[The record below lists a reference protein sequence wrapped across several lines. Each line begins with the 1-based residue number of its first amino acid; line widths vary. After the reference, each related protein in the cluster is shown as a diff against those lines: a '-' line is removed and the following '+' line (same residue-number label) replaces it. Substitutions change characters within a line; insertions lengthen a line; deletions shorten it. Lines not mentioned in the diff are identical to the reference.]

1 MYLCRMLSF
10 YSQEQIPA
18 DTLRMYNRSDRMGY
32 FPQEGDRIATFMLYV
47 SQPGDMS
54 GWTNM

>member
-1 MYLCRMLSF
+1 MLSF

-54 GWTNM
+54 RWTNM